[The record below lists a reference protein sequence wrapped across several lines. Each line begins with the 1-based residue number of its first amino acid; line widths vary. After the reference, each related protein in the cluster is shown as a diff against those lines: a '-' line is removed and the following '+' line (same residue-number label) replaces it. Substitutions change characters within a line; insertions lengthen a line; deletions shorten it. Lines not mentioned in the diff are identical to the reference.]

1 MFHLRSQPT
10 LPRRVPTSS
19 SRTTWACPPI
29 SARSDRPIR
38 PGGCSWRKIT
48 SRLGPLRARRRR
60 SKVQRTLWQSQDAAG
75 TAPRKSRPR
84 GRQGRPPASH
94 DLVLPHPG
102 KRVGT
107 PPRTR
112 RLPVRLR
119 RAGCSC
125 QFGRASAPM
134 MPRRCTSCAAVPAAP
149 SLVAAGN
156 RGKRRSGAV
165 CPMVIPAKVWRGRPV
180 HLSPVRRLFVGS
192 VGGSDA
198 KCCSPSCRWVGR
210 TPPQVADSPKRRTS
224 GCATRSWGHGTGIL
238 DPSEHD

>member
-1 MFHLRSQPT
+1 M
-10 LPRRVPTSS
+10 
-19 SRTTWACPPI
+19 PP
-29 SARSDRPIR
+29 AQLLENRD
-38 PGGCSWRKIT
+38 
-48 SRLGPLRARRRR
+48 
-60 SKVQRTLWQSQDAAG
+60 
-75 TAPRKSRPR
+75 R

-125 QFGRASAPM
+125 QFGRAHHARQC
-134 MPRRCTSCAAVPAAP
+134 RRRRRWWPQS
-149 SLVAAGN
+149 N

-165 CPMVIPAKVWRGRPV
+165 CPMVIPAKVWRGRSV

-224 GCATRSWGHGTGIL
+224 GCATRSWGHGTGISARL
-238 DPSEHD
+238 DPSRLRLLTPKLTLNDLRQVIISYKLSLVSG